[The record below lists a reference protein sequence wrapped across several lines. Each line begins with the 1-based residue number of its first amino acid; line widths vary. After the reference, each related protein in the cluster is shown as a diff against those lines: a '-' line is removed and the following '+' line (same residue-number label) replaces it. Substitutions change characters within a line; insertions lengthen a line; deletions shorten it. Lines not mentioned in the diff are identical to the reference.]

1 MFKGSYVFIIYEL
14 VGLRIRW
21 AVNKKPSIK
30 IYSKP
35 IWVRKS
41 RAMTTGTTNLI
52 SSRMTG

>member
-52 SSRMTG
+52 SRRMTG